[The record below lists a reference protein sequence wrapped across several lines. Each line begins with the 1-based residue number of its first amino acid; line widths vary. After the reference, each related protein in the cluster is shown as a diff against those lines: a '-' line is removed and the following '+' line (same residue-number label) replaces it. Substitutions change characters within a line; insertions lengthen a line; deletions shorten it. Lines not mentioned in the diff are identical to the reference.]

1 MELISHS
8 IKKTG
13 ADESRNSISKLL
25 SQRERLAFNYGLHRR
40 ETRDY
45 HERRRVETFKSRSK
59 SATRLF
65 TQTAIFQQAH

>member
-1 MELISHS
+1 M
-8 IKKTG
+8 KAATQF
-13 ADESRNSISKLL
+13 SKLL
-25 SQRERLAFNYGLHRR
+25 SQRERPAFNYGLHRR

-45 HERRRVETFKSRSK
+45 HDRRRVETFKSRSE